1 MKDWKTMLMANGE
14 VLGEVEIR
22 RGIFQ
27 GDSLSPLLFVVAMI
41 PLTMLLRRETM
52 GYKFGLDG
60 KKINHLLFMD
70 DLKLYG
76 SSEEEVEKLCGVV
89 YQFSTDVGMEF
100 GMECAVLEMRNGV
113 KVKCEGIE
121 LPDGKMMEEV
131 DDEGYKYLGVLEGA
145 VIKTK
150 QMKEIVRKEYLRRVK
165 LVAGSKLYAGSEWLG
180 DECSKVHSRDS
191 GLEEC

>member
-76 SSEEEVEKLCGVV
+76 SSEEEVGKLCGVV
-89 YQFSTDVGMEF
+89 ANSPQTLAWS
-100 GMECAVLEMRNGV
+100 
-113 KVKCEGIE
+113 
-121 LPDGKMMEEV
+121 
-131 DDEGYKYLGVLEGA
+131 LGW
-145 VIKTK
+145 TS
-150 QMKEIVRKEYLRRVK
+150 VRYLR
-165 LVAGSKLYAGSEWLG
+165 
-180 DECSKVHSRDS
+180 
-191 GLEEC
+191 